1 MLLKKENSPTKQKK
15 KVLICSNYAWT
26 IFNFRQ
32 PLINNLIKNNYEVE
46 LLTQFDGY
54 ENKITSQLSG
64 IHSLHI
70 SRKGVNII
78 TDLIT
83 TLHIIFNLI
92 RIKPDIILLYTIK
105 PVIYGSI
112 ASKILKIPSIP
123 MITGLGTT
131 FISRSWITGV
141 VKSLYKIALK
151 KQKIVFFQNEE
162 DKNLFLV
169 EKLINKNQAKLVP
182 GSGIDT
188 KKYKYV
194 KMSPKKKLTFLLIAR
209 MIKDKGVLEFV
220 EAASMIKSKY
230 QNISFK
236 ILGPKSIQNR
246 TAISDQVINEW
257 QKKGVVEYLGE
268 TNNVLSFIVDSDCIV
283 LPSYREGTSR
293 VLLEAAAVGRPIIT
307 TNVPGCKE
315 VVEDNINGLLCKE
328 KNSLDLSKKIEQ
340 MINFTNEERSQMG
353 IAGRNKVKKEFN
365 ANIVNKIYFNAIN
378 ELNIV

>member
-1 MLLKKENSPTKQKK
+1 MLFKKENGPTKQKK

-123 MITGLGTT
+123 MVTGLGTT

-209 MIKDKGVLEFV
+209 MIKDKGVIEFV

-236 ILGPKSIQNR
+236 ILGPKGVQNR

-257 QKKGVVEYLGE
+257 QKKGIVEYLGE
-268 TNNVLSFIVDSDCIV
+268 TDNVLSFIVDSDCIV

-293 VLLEAAAVGRPIIT
+293 VLL
-307 TNVPGCKE
+307 
-315 VVEDNINGLLCKE
+315 
-328 KNSLDLSKKIEQ
+328 
-340 MINFTNEERSQMG
+340 
-353 IAGRNKVKKEFN
+353 
-365 ANIVNKIYFNAIN
+365 
-378 ELNIV
+378 

>member
-1 MLLKKENSPTKQKK
+1 MLFKKENGPTKQKK

-123 MITGLGTT
+123 MVTGLGTT

-209 MIKDKGVLEFV
+209 MIKDKGVIEFV

-236 ILGPKSIQNR
+236 ILGPKGVQNR

-257 QKKGVVEYLGE
+257 QKKGIVEYLGE
-268 TNNVLSFIVDSDCIV
+268 TDNVLSFIVDSDCIV

-315 VVEDNINGLLCKE
+315 VVDDNINGLLCKE

-353 IAGRNKVKKEFN
+353 IEGRNKVKKEFN